1 MEMQSGS
8 DSRAKGTHGVP
19 AHTHAP
25 AGAHGLA
32 ENHDKGQDGRSS
44 NGRLCSEGSIT
55 RNTRT
60 ASHRLP
66 VCLLLQV
73 KLTEQLCEMTKHHPF
88 PTFPHQAHAP
98 RLAVPSCTQG
108 GRPRTAREAL
118 PAVRLYLRDSPCC
131 TAGLGWP
138 RSPGEG
144 WCAGGGP
151 AKSSL
156 SLRSSSFSICQ
167 RSPTCSQRP
176 AAPHLPHNTDPGQGA
191 PSGGRPG
198 LCPRELT
205 RESAMPPSL
214 TQAKC

>member
-1 MEMQSGS
+1 MQPGS
-8 DSRAKGTHGVP
+8 DSRAKGTHGMP
-19 AHTHAP
+19 AHTHAH

-32 ENHDKGQDGRSS
+32 ENHDEGQDGRSS

-98 RLAVPSCTQG
+98 RMAAPSRTQG
-108 GRPRTAREAL
+108 GPPRTPREAL

-176 AAPHLPHNTDPGQGA
+176 AASHLPHNTDPGQGA

-205 RESAMPPSL
+205 SESATPPSL

>member
-1 MEMQSGS
+1 MACP
-8 DSRAKGTHGVP
+8 RT
-19 AHTHAP
+19 HTHPRALTVWQRTTTRGRTGGP
-25 AGAHGLA
+25 ATGG
-32 ENHDKGQDGRSS
+32 
-44 NGRLCSEGSIT
+44 SEGSIT
-55 RNTRT
+55 RNMRT

-98 RLAVPSCTQG
+98 RLAVPSRTQG

-176 AAPHLPHNTDPGQGA
+176 AAPHLPHNTDLGQGA